1 MITITCSVN
10 DKKIDVLPL
19 KEQFANISL
28 RSIVYS
34 TDDTAKIDVQNVKNF
49 TRDCN
54 KGRKAYAS

>member
-1 MITITCSVN
+1 MN